1 MASNTDL
8 SLRHQ
13 VIYSVFVRG
22 HTKEGT
28 FRALEGDLDRLRGLG
43 ADILWL
49 MPIHP
54 IGEEGRKGTVGSPYA
69 IRDYRAVNPDMGT
82 VEDLRHLV
90 DVIHARGM
98 KCIIDV
104 VYNHTSPDSVL
115 AKTHPEFFL
124 RDGNGN
130 PTRRVADWWDIVDL
144 DYRNRELWRY
154 QIDTLKQWAAI
165 VDGFR
170 CDVASAVPVEFW
182 RQAREE
188 VETVRPG
195 CIWLA
200 ESVHGAHVLAMRKMG
215 AYCATDAEVQ
225 EVFDLTYDYDVW
237 PFYEGV
243 LTGKVSLREYVDLL
257 NYQELTY
264 PSHYVKARFLENH
277 DTPRAASWMKND
289 AQLDN
294 WLAFLYFQ
302 RGAVMLYS
310 GMEYAPCERVDFFEN
325 QSNYGDMRRDVQL
338 QMKKLKE
345 IKETLPLTGGYWLE
359 ETDGLVL
366 GHYQGPEGRVL
377 GVFDLLGRGAG
388 SVKVDLPDGEY
399 SNRLGGHIT
408 VRDGQLAFDGKP
420 VICVI

>member
-1 MASNTDL
+1 MADNTDL
-8 SLRHQ
+8 KLRHQ
-13 VIYSVFVRG
+13 VIYSIFVRG

-28 FRALEGDLDRLRGLG
+28 FRALEGDLDRLRALG

-54 IGEEGRKGTVGSPYA
+54 IGEEGRKGTMGSPYA
-69 IRDYRAVNPDMGT
+69 IRDYRAANPDMGT
-82 VEDLRHLV
+82 VDDLRHLV
-90 DVIHARGM
+90 DAIHDRSM

-115 AKTHPEFFL
+115 AAEHPEFFL
-124 RDGNGN
+124 RDQQGK
-130 PTRRVADWWDIVDL
+130 PTRKVADWWDIVDL
-144 DYRNRELWRY
+144 DYTNRDLWRY

-182 RQAREE
+182 QQAHDE

-215 AYCATDAEVQ
+215 TYCATDTELHQ
-225 EVFDLTYDYDVW
+225 VFDMSYDYDVW
-237 PFYEGV
+237 PWYEGV
-243 LTGKVSLREYVDLL
+243 LTGKVTLREYANIL

-264 PSHYVKARFLENH
+264 PNSYVKARYLENH
-277 DTPRAASWMKND
+277 DTPRGASWMHSD

-302 RGAVMLYS
+302 RGATMLYS

-338 QMKKLKE
+338 QLRKLKE

-359 ETDGLVL
+359 EADGLLL
-366 GHYQGPEGRVL
+366 GHYQGPEGKVL
-377 GVFDLLGRGAG
+377 GVFDLLEHGKGCV
-388 SVKVDLPDGEY
+388 SVDLPDGAY
-399 SNRLGGHIT
+399 PNRLGGHIT
-408 VRDGQLAFDGKP
+408 VCGGQFAFDGRP
-420 VICVI
+420 VIL

>member
-1 MASNTDL
+1 MAGNTDL

-28 FRALEGDLDRLRGLG
+28 FRALEGDLDRLKGLG

-54 IGEEGRKGTVGSPYA
+54 IGEEGRKGTMGSPYA

-82 VEDLRHLV
+82 IDDLRHLV
-90 DVIHARGM
+90 DAIHDRGM

-115 AKTHPEFFL
+115 AAEHPEFFL
-124 RDGNGN
+124 RDEQGK
-130 PTRRVADWWDIVDL
+130 PTRKVADWWDIVDL
-144 DYRNRELWRY
+144 DYTNRDLWRY

-182 RQAREE
+182 QQAHDE

-195 CIWLA
+195 CLWLA

-215 AYCATDAEVQ
+215 AYCATDTELHQ
-225 EVFDLTYDYDVW
+225 VFDMSYDYDVW
-237 PFYEGV
+237 PWYEGV
-243 LTGKVSLREYVDLL
+243 LTGKVTLREYANIL

-264 PSHYVKARFLENH
+264 PSSYVKARYLENH
-277 DTPRAASWMKND
+277 DTPRGASWMHSD

-302 RGAVMLYS
+302 RGATMLYS

-359 ETDGLVL
+359 ETGGLLL
-366 GHYQGPEGRVL
+366 GHYQGPEGKVL
-377 GVFDLLGRGAG
+377 GVFDLLEHGKGCV
-388 SVKVDLPDGEY
+388 SVDLPDGTY
-399 SNRLGGHIT
+399 PNRLGGHIT
-408 VRDGQLAFDGKP
+408 VHGGQFAFDGRP
-420 VICVI
+420 VIL